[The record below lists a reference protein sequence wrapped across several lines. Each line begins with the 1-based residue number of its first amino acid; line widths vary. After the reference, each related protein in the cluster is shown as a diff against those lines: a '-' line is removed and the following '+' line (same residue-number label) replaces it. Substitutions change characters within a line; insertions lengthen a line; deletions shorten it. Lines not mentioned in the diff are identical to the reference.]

1 LPILAFYRRALIVF
15 LLALVSLNQRK
26 VFLSVLFNLCIL
38 KNGLIAM
45 HRKSIIFFLLSVL
58 AYATSAQN
66 IDSLEN
72 KLRGGLND
80 SLRIRT
86 LVRLTNAYKPIDLK
100 KAFDYA
106 EKAARVAEDKNLL
119 WGKAM
124 SYFNLGLLYTVS
136 GDFRSS
142 AKYNDLALNINFQ
155 LRDTTRM
162 ASCYNN
168 LGLNYSSFGK
178 YDEAYFYF
186 TQSYNLAYAKNDSG
200 SIAVA
205 LHNMASVFKELGQ
218 YDRALDYLRHTQK
231 ISDAIK
237 DHEGR
242 AYNFDEI
249 GDIYLRRG
257 QYDSALGALR
267 LSLKVAR
274 NLKLHPDDLET
285 ETLRKVAKTY
295 LKKDDKVNSLAY
307 YDTAYALY
315 KKSDNE
321 YGLAQVDLGRAKVF
335 IKEKKFTQAISLI
348 ENSVATARKTNSW
361 SLEIECYENLAV
373 LYEQQGDFKKS
384 LSYYKQFKQLE
395 DSLFSQGMQAK
406 LLQDQVRFETAS
418 KEDQIKTLTKL
429 EELSKD
435 ELKKQSLVRNILV
448 VVVALTVILLF
459 NVYRSGQRRI
469 RINRLL
475 MEHQEEVKRRSK
487 ELEQLNEVKDKFFSI
502 ISHDLRSPMNALSGI
517 LDLMDN
523 DKIRP
528 EEFKRL
534 NKELRRQFDHTKTLI
549 NNLLDWALLQMDKL
563 KLQPEKFDLSKLVD
577 ENIKLLSSLHLKEV
591 KTINHIAPETF
602 GFGDMN
608 MVNLVVRNLVLN
620 GIKFTDN
627 GGSIDV
633 RAREDGNELI
643 VSVKDTG
650 IGISA
655 DIQKILFDKTAG
667 YTTRG
672 TANEKGTGLGLI
684 LCKEFVEKNGGRI
697 WLESEAG
704 KGSTFYF
711 TLKKA

>member
-1 LPILAFYRRALIVF
+1 MLRNSLISILFFWAFAF
-15 LLALVSLNQRK
+15 TAN
-26 VFLSVLFNLCIL
+26 
-38 KNGLIAM
+38 
-45 HRKSIIFFLLSVL
+45 
-58 AYATSAQN
+58 AQN

-72 KLRGGLND
+72 KLRGPLSD
-80 SLRIRT
+80 SIRIRA
-86 LVRLTNAYKPIDLK
+86 LLKLADAYRSIDLK
-100 KAFDYA
+100 KTFDAA
-106 EKAARVAEDKNLL
+106 EKAARIGEDKNLL
-119 WGKAM
+119 WGKAAA
-124 SYFNLGLLYTVS
+124 YFVLGRFLNIS

-142 AKYNDLALNINFQ
+142 AKYYDLALNINFR
-155 LRDTTRM
+155 LRDSIGM
-162 ASCYNN
+162 AKCYNN
-168 LGLNYSSFGK
+168 LGLDYYNFGK
-178 YDEAYFYF
+178 YDEAYFYY
-186 TQSYNLAYAKNDSG
+186 TQSYNLSFAKKDST
-200 SIAVA
+200 SMAVA
-205 LHNMASVFKELGQ
+205 LHNMAGVFKELGQ
-218 YDRALDYLRHTQK
+218 YDRALDYLHHTQK

-237 DHEGR
+237 DYEGK
-242 AYNFDEI
+242 AYNYDEI

-257 QYDSALGALR
+257 MYDSALSSLR
-267 LSLKVAR
+267 ISLDAAR
-274 NLKLHPDDLET
+274 KLKMNPDDLET
-285 ETLRKVAKTY
+285 ETLRKVAKTF
-295 LKKDDKVNSLAY
+295 LGKDDNSNALAY
-307 YDTAYALY
+307 YDTAYAIY
-315 KKSDNE
+315 KKSDND

-335 IKEKKFTQAISLI
+335 IKEKKFALALKLLES
-348 ENSVATARKTNSW
+348 SVAIAQQTNSW
-361 SLEIECYENLAV
+361 SLEIECYENLAS
-373 LYEQQGDFKKS
+373 LYELQGDFKKS
-384 LSYYKQFKQLE
+384 LGYYKQYKQLE

-418 KEDQIKTLTKL
+418 KEDQIKTLTRL

-502 ISHDLRSPMNALSGI
+502 ISHDLRSPMNALSAI

-523 DKIRP
+523 DKIKP

-534 NKELRRQFDHTKTLI
+534 NKELRKQFDHTKTLI

-563 KLQPEKFDLSKLVD
+563 KLQPEKFNLQKLVD
-577 ENIKLLSSLHLKEV
+577 ENFKLLGSLHLKE
-591 KTINHIAPETF
+591 INTANRISPETF
-602 GFGDMN
+602 AFGDMN

-627 GGSIDV
+627 GGSIEV
-633 RAREDGNELI
+633 GAREEANELV

-650 IGISA
+650 IGISPE
-655 DIQKILFDKTAG
+655 IQKILFDKTAG

-697 WLESEAG
+697 WLESEVG

-711 TLKKA
+711 TVKKG